1 MLPLRYLWIWM
12 LFGWLLVAGVVVGS
26 LIPDAPLRAL
36 HVPDKVQHAFSYG
49 VLMIWFAGL
58 YARSHH
64 VWIALTVLTL
74 GAVLEI
80 IQSQLSYRSFDP
92 VDMLANVG
100 GVLVGFVLSFWILAG
115 WCQRLERH
123 LISRDS

>member
-1 MLPLRYLWIWM
+1 MLSLRYPWIWM

-26 LIPDAPLRAL
+26 LMPDAPLRGL
-36 HVPDKVQHAFSYG
+36 HVSDKVQHAFSYA
-49 VLMIWFAGL
+49 VLMVWFAGL

-64 VWIALTVLTL
+64 AWIALTVLTL
-74 GAVLEI
+74 GVVLEI

-92 VDMLANVG
+92 ADMLANLG
-100 GVLVGFVLSFWILAG
+100 GVIVGFGLSFWFLAG

-123 LISRDS
+123 LTSRDS